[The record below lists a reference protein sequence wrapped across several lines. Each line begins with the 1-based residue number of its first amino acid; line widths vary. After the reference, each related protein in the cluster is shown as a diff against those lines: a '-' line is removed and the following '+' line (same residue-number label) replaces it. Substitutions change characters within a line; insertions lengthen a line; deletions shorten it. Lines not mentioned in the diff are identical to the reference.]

1 MQWKLQKCMNR
12 NETIMKYEHVMDYD
26 TMAFKEMK

>member
-12 NETIMKYEHVMDYD
+12 NETTMKYEHVMGYD
-26 TMAFKEMK
+26 TMTA